1 MSSSNNKNNL
11 NNNLNNNSNN
21 NLNNNLNNKVI
32 KNNNKNTVKNT
43 GKNSNKNGD
52 GKKKPFTKTISNFF
66 FGSDI
71 AFITTLVFGL
81 IFGAVLLMTVLDQSV
96 PPFRRQIVS
105 NTMGIIL
112 SLMFIYIIF
121 KFMGK
126 SVTIL
131 GKTFDFGMIIYIMVI
146 VLCVV
151 VFSG

>member
-11 NNNLNNNSNN
+11 NNNSNN
-21 NLNNNLNNKVI
+21 NLNNKGI

-43 GKNSNKNGD
+43 GKNVNKNDD
-52 GKKKPFTKTISNFF
+52 GKKPFSKTVSNFF

-71 AFITTLVFGL
+71 AFISTLVFGL
-81 IFGAVLLMTVLDQSV
+81 IFGAVLLMTALDQKV
-96 PPFRRQIVS
+96 PPFRRQLVS
-105 NTMGIIL
+105 NSMGIIL
-112 SLMFIYIIF
+112 SLAFIYIIF
-121 KFMGK
+121 KFMGQ

-131 GKTFDFGMIIYIMVI
+131 GKSFDFGMIIYILII